1 MFSISST
8 SKSKGCVSLPSEF
21 ALFSVKVKH
30 LQEIVDSR
38 VVLGGKHVS
47 EDIHRE
53 QTGNVSGMQRVCG
66 LQTRGGE
73 EGVLGVLMRPIMG
86 QLQLHK
92 TTCIALGNLNR
103 LLCLMSPSL
112 SMFIIP
118 VLTAFFSPLIS
129 YVVKN

>member
-21 ALFSVKVKH
+21 ALFSVKLKH

-53 QTGNVSGMQRVCG
+53 QTGNGIRNAASVWFANQGW
-66 LQTRGGE
+66 
-73 EGVLGVLMRPIMG
+73 
-86 QLQLHK
+86 
-92 TTCIALGNLNR
+92 
-103 LLCLMSPSL
+103 
-112 SMFIIP
+112 
-118 VLTAFFSPLIS
+118 
-129 YVVKN
+129 